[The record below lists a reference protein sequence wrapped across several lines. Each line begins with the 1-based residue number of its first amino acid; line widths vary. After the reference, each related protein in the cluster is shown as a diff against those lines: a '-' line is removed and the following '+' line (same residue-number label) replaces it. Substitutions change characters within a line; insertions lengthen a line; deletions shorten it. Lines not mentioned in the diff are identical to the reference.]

1 MLVFAFAG
9 SEEGT
14 ADEKAGFRI
23 WIPAGYALGLQDE
36 DDNGMGRRVRLE
48 GISSR
53 RGDVGRCVFSDKGEG
68 EGEEEEGIVGDGDW
82 LSLIF
87 FVLSFPGRVFN

>member
-82 LSLIF
+82 FEFNIF
-87 FVLSFPGRVFN
+87 CSFFPRESF